1 MDKKSHRLSPTRAA
15 LAGLA
20 LAALPMASFAFVSV
34 GVSINI
40 APPALPVYVQPPC
53 PAVGYIWTPGY
64 WAYGD
69 DDYYWVPGTWVLAP
83 SPGFLWTPGYWGW
96 GGGVYAWH
104 EGYWGPHVGFYG
116 GVNYGY
122 GYGGVG
128 FEGGYWRGGAF
139 FYNRSVANLG
149 GVHVT
154 NVYNKTVIN
163 NVNVTR
169 VSFNGGEGGLHAR
182 PNSHEMAAEHDHH
195 VAFTSM
201 QREHEHAAFGNHDLR
216 ASVNGGKP
224 RIAAT
229 ERPGVFSGKGVVAAR
244 AGAPYH
250 GGNEHGGTGH
260 GPDVHAANDHGGP
273 GRGPDTHA
281 GDQHGGPSGHGG
293 PDHVANRSDR
303 PPGAAGSAEVH
314 GGAGGGAGGAENH
327 GTRATANGTANHSG
341 GPSGHGG
348 PGANGAAR
356 GSEFHAGG
364 AGSNGAAHGESAH
377 VAGRN
382 DRPPGAGGAEV
393 HGGTGG
399 GPSMGGSAGGGHNE
413 PSHVAVAHNDHAA
426 GPSGGAPRGPQPH
439 VNQGNQ
445 MHNTTQGPRPGGS
458 AQPSP
463 HQFNGGG
470 GGGGGGGQPGPRPQ
484 SAPHPQSQPQSQPHP
499 QNAPRPE
506 NHRGGGEP
514 HGQSRPQA
522 APQGRGGQHEQNHG
536 RR

>member
-1 MDKKSHRLSPTRAA
+1 MANKSHRLTPTRAA

-40 APPALPVYVQPPC
+40 APPALPVYEQPPC

-69 DDYYWVPGTWVLAP
+69 GDYYWVPGTWVIAP
-83 SPGFLWTPGYWGW
+83 SPGLLWTPGYWGW

-104 EGYWGPHVGFYG
+104 AGYWGPHVGFYG

-139 FYNRSVANLG
+139 FYNRSVSNLG

-169 VSFNGGEGGLHAR
+169 VSFNGGEGGLHAQ
-182 PNSHEMAAEHDHH
+182 PNRHELAAEHEHH

-201 QREHEHAAFGNHDLR
+201 QRQQEHAAFGNHDLR

-229 ERPGVFSGKGVVAAR
+229 ERPGMFSGRGVVAAR

-250 GGNEHGGTGH
+250 GGNEHGGPGGH
-260 GPDVHAANDHGGP
+260 GPDVHAGNEHGAP
-273 GRGPDTHA
+273 GRGPDVHA
-281 GDQHGGPSGHGG
+281 ADHGSPGHGG
-293 PDHVANRSDR
+293 PDHIAARNDR
-303 PPGAAGSAEVH
+303 PPGAAGSAEVRGGS
-314 GGAGGGAGGAENH
+314 GGAGHAGEFHPGD
-327 GTRATANGTANHSG
+327 
-341 GPSGHGG
+341 
-348 PGANGAAR
+348 PGANGA
-356 GSEFHAGG
+356 GHGG
-364 AGSNGAAHGESAH
+364 PANVTA
-377 VAGRN
+377 RN
-382 DRPPGAGGAEV
+382 DRPP
-393 HGGTGG
+393 
-399 GPSMGGSAGGGHNE
+399 
-413 PSHVAVAHNDHAA
+413 AV
-426 GPSGGAPRGPQPH
+426 QPH
-439 VNQGNQ
+439 INQANQ
-445 MHNTTQGPRPGGS
+445 MHNAMQGPRPGGS
-458 AQPSP
+458 AQPP
-463 HQFNGGG
+463 PRQF
-470 GGGGGGGQPGPRPQ
+470 GGGGGGQQ
-484 SAPHPQSQPQSQPHP
+484 PHPQS
-499 QNAPRPE
+499 APRPE

-514 HGQSRPQA
+514 HGQGRPQ
-522 APQGRGGQHEQNHG
+522 APQGREQNHG